1 MTANQSSSNSAFDFL
16 TPSEDLPVLE
26 SLAFSSDVIGNADF
40 SAAMASSQSEV
51 RTPAIQRT
59 GTRRNETLRGTSEDD
74 LLIGGGGND
83 RLFGRAGNDTLIGGP
98 GRDRLEGQT
107 GNDRLTGDS
116 GRDTLLGG
124 EGQDFLEGNGG
135 DDRLDGGQGADTL
148 TGGGGRDTLIGG
160 RGRDVL
166 TGGGG
171 NDTLTGGDG
180 RDRFVYR
187 SVSDRGDSE
196 DSLFDERG
204 DEITDFSTDED
215 VLDLRE
221 LFADSRYSTSDRLDK
236 YIIIFNDDDDQTLIR
251 VDVDGDN
258 GDRPFRTL
266 ITLSDVDFDDVG
278 SSNFLV

>member
-148 TGGGGRDTLIGG
+148 TGGGG
-160 RGRDVL
+160 
-166 TGGGG
+166 

>member
-107 GNDRLTGDS
+107 GNDR
-116 GRDTLLGG
+116 
-124 EGQDFLEGNGG
+124 
-135 DDRLDGGQGADTL
+135 L